1 MIVSIRQDIRYALR
15 VYLKNKGFTVMA
27 LLALVTGIGANIA
40 LFTVVNAILLRPLPY
55 PEPQRIVQVY
65 RRTAFGTSQ
74 VLGYPWFRYA
84 ERSNHSFEYLAAWGA
99 GPRVNIKAGD
109 TAQVVPSVKISADFF
124 RVFGVHP
131 SLGRD
136 FTRDDDQP
144 GAAPVAIIS
153 HPLWKGLL
161 GGDPKILGRVVRIK
175 EENYTVIGVMKPGF
189 TGGSDTDLWI
199 PYRKTE
205 DWTENVVAHLVVG
218 RLRPGATMEG
228 ARQDLDL
235 IWDRLRNERPG
246 EINRNDLGAA
256 VTTYMERIVGGYRTP
271 MLLLSAAAAC
281 VLLIACVN
289 VANLLLARAVGRRKE
304 IAVRMAVGTSRGRL
318 IRQLLTESILLA
330 TVSGVAGLALAVA
343 LLHTL
348 REWFADQLIRGHE
361 VSMDSRAV
369 GLAVAASVLAGIA
382 FGLVPALHLARAG
395 TIQSLRDFGGDAG
408 SRGTRR
414 FQAVLVCAQIGLS
427 TVILLAAGLLLVS
440 FERLRHYD
448 LGFTPEGVLTAES
461 SMKFQTTAPTAA
473 SMQQVIDRL
482 SAIPGV
488 ESVAVVNR
496 LPTDFPG
503 LYDVTLLPDPVPRD
517 AKEQLAEEPRQI
529 TPQFFDVMRI
539 PMLSGRKFTEGDTA
553 HSTQVA
559 IVNETFVR
567 KYLGGVNP
575 IGLHLV
581 VGRAMGQ
588 DFADQPREIVGVAAD
603 TRGERR
609 MRGEARPSVYTPIAQ
624 MPDRVMASHNGDSWW
639 FWAVRTAG
647 DPLAMSHTVREEI
660 LKADP
665 SLAVANP
672 RSLEQVV
679 SIGIEQQRVQAVL
692 ISSFAAIALLLA
704 AVGLYG
710 TMSQT
715 VAERMREVGIR
726 FALGATAKDV
736 LWLMVRYSLK
746 LIMIGLIVGVTASVA
761 FQRFLAAYLFG
772 VRPTSPAVYASV
784 LGLLSITAVAAA
796 LMPAIRAAKVS
807 PAIVLRQ

>member
-1 MIVSIRQDIRYALR
+1 
-15 VYLKNKGFTVMA
+15 
-27 LLALVTGIGANIA
+27 
-40 LFTVVNAILLRPLPY
+40 
-55 PEPQRIVQVY
+55 
-65 RRTAFGTSQ
+65 
-74 VLGYPWFRYA
+74 LGYPWFRYV

-99 GPRVNIKAGD
+99 GPRVNIQAGD
-109 TAQVVPSVKISADFF
+109 TTQIVLSVKTSADFF
-124 RVFGVHP
+124 RAFGVHP
-131 SLGRD
+131 VLGRD
-136 FTRDDDQP
+136 FTHEDDQP
-144 GAAPVAIIS
+144 GAAPVAIVS
-153 HPLWKGLL
+153 HSLWKGLL
-161 GGDPKILGRVVRIK
+161 GGDPHILGRVVRIK
-175 EENYTVIGVMKPGF
+175 EESYTVVGVMKPGF

-218 RLRPGATMEG
+218 RLRPGVTMED
-228 ARQDLDL
+228 ARQDLEL
-235 IWDRLRNERPG
+235 LWDRLRNERPG
-246 EINRNDLGAA
+246 GINRNDLGAA

-271 MLLLSAAAAC
+271 MLLLSAAATC

-289 VANLLLARAVGRRKE
+289 VANLLLARAVGRRRE
-304 IAVRMAVGTSRGRL
+304 IAVRIAVGTSRSRL
-318 IRQLLTESILLA
+318 IRQVLTESILLA
-330 TVSGVAGLALAVA
+330 AVSGVAGVGLAVA
-343 LLHTL
+343 LLHAL
-348 REWFADQLIRGHE
+348 REWLANQLIRGHE
-361 VSMDSRAV
+361 VSLDMRVV
-369 GLAVAASVLAGIA
+369 GLAVAISVFTGVA
-382 FGLVPALHLARAG
+382 FGLAPALQLARVSAM
-395 TIQSLRDFGGDAG
+395 QSLRDFGGATA
-408 SRGTRR
+408 SRGTHR
-414 FQAVLVCAQIGLS
+414 FQSALVVVQIGLS
-427 TVILLAAGLLLVS
+427 TVILLAAGLLLLS

-448 LGFTPEGVLTAES
+448 LGFTPQGVLTVES
-461 SMKFQTTAPTAA
+461 SMRFQSTAQAAA
-473 SMQQVIDRL
+473 SLQEVIDRL

-488 ESVAVVNR
+488 ESVSVVNR

-539 PMLSGRKFTEGDTA
+539 PMLSGRKFTNGDTS

-567 KYLGGVNP
+567 KYLGGMNP

-581 VGRAMGQ
+581 LGRAMGR

-603 TRGERR
+603 TRGEGR
-609 MRGEARPSVYTPIAQ
+609 MQGESRPSVYTPIAQ
-624 MPDRVMASHNGDSWW
+624 MPDRAMASHNSDSWW
-639 FWAVRTAG
+639 FWAVRTAR
-647 DPLAMSHTVREEI
+647 DPLAMSHTVRAEI

-665 SLAVANP
+665 SLGVANP

-679 SIGIEQQRVQAVL
+679 GMGIEQQRVQAAV

-715 VAERMREVGIR
+715 LAQRMLEMGVR

-746 LIMIGLIVGVTASVA
+746 LIIMGLIVGVMAAVA

-772 VRPTSPAVYASV
+772 VQPSSPAVYASV
-784 LGLLSITAVAAA
+784 LGLLSITALAAA
-796 LMPAIRAAKVS
+796 LVPAIRAARVT